1 NGVYK
6 LKTFSTGHIGIVA
19 GEYTVTFSKMEVE
32 KTDRSVVNPE
42 TGEKTAATRSFETLP
57 AIYTSITNSPFTAS
71 VKKGER
77 NTFDFD
83 LKSKP

>member
-1 NGVYK
+1 
-6 LKTFSTGHIGIVA
+6 
-19 GEYTVTFSKMEVE
+19 MEVE

-57 AIYTSITNSPFTAS
+57 TIYTSITNSPFTAS
-71 VKKGER
+71 VKKGEM